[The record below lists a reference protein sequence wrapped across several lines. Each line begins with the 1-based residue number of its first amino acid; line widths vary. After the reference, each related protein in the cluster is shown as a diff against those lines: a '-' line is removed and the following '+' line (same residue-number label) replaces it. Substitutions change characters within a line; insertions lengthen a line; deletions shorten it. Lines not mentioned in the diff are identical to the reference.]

1 MKLKEICLN
10 ITDGTHSTVL
20 DCPNGNNYLLSCK
33 NIKSGRVFINKND
46 RRIDD
51 KTLLFL
57 RNRTHLELNDVVITS
72 VGTIGEVALIDDEPN
87 YEFQRSVAILKPN
100 QMVIHPKYL
109 KYFLMSKYGQA
120 AVKGRI
126 KGAAQPCLFLNDIR
140 DIDIPMVNMSVQQHI
155 VNTIGTI
162 DDLIEKK
169 TQILKKLEELTKL
182 LYLKHKNQRVGTLTL
197 GESCDIRT
205 GKLDANAEEKNGKY
219 PFFTCGQDTLRINN
233 YAFDCEAIIVAGN
246 GEISVR
252 YYKGK
257 FNAYQRTYV
266 LSPAKLFYLFLEE
279 CKLSINDL
287 KTNSQGSVIKFI
299 TKGMLENIKI
309 VNDNDAIIINQNI
322 GVIYNHILKVR
333 KQLDFLNKIK
343 EKLLSKYF

>member
-1 MKLKEICLN
+1 M
-10 ITDGTHSTVL
+10 
-20 DCPNGNNYLLSCK
+20 
-33 NIKSGRVFINKND
+33 
-46 RRIDD
+46 
-51 KTLLFL
+51 
-57 RNRTHLELNDVVITS
+57 
-72 VGTIGEVALIDDEPN
+72 
-87 YEFQRSVAILKPN
+87 
-100 QMVIHPKYL
+100 
-109 KYFLMSKYGQA
+109 
-120 AVKGRI
+120 
-126 KGAAQPCLFLNDIR
+126 
-140 DIDIPMVNMSVQQHI
+140 
-155 VNTIGTI
+155 
-162 DDLIEKK
+162 
-169 TQILKKLEELTKL
+169 